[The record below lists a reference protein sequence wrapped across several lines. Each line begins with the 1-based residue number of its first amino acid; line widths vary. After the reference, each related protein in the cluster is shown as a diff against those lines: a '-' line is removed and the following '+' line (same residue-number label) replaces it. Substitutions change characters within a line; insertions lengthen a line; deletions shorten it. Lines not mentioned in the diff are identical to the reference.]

1 MTKKKNNQLLELTRE
16 DQKVYLQVYKRFP
29 LALKKG
35 KGVYVKDFNGK
46 KYLDAFAGIA
56 VNSLGHAHPEI
67 VKAITK
73 QAKKLIHISNFYV
86 SKPQV
91 ELSKKMLKTSGMDRV
106 FFANSGAEAVEGAI
120 KLARK
125 YATSKEKKGNII
137 SMEGCFHG
145 RTLGTIA
152 TGKKKYQTGFEPIP
166 GGFKQVPFNDIQK
179 LTEAV
184 DKDTAAIIIE
194 PIQGEGGIN
203 IATKE
208 FLEAARKLSVDHD
221 AVLIF
226 DEVQSGVGRTG
237 KFFAYEHTG
246 IQPDIVTLAKSLG
259 SGIPIGAVL
268 LKQHIADAIDYGQHG
283 TTFGGN
289 PLACAAGLATIEVLK
304 KEKLIEK
311 AAKKGEYMMKQLNEL
326 APYIPAIKE
335 VRGKGL
341 MIGIELTIDGHE
353 VVQKMLEKGI
363 LSNVTAE
370 KVIRF
375 VPPLIITKK
384 EIDQILD
391 VFVKSVKEITK
402 NENN

>member
-1 MTKKKNNQLLELTRE
+1 MTKKKNNQMTGLTLE
-16 DQKVYLQVYKRFP
+16 DQNVYLQVYKRFP

-56 VNSLGHAHPEI
+56 VNSLGHAHPEV

-73 QAKKLIHISNFYV
+73 QAQKLIHISNFYV

-91 ELSKKMLKTSGMDRV
+91 ELSKKLLKTSGMERV

-125 YATSKEKKGNII
+125 YATSKGKKGNII

-268 LKQHIADAIDYGQHG
+268 LKQHVADAIDYGQHG

-289 PLACAAGLATIEVLK
+289 PLACAAALATIEVLK

-326 APYIPAIKE
+326 APYIPVIKE

-341 MIGIELTIDGHE
+341 MIGIELTTDGRE

-363 LSNVTAE
+363 LANVTAE

-384 EIDQILD
+384 EIDQIMD
-391 VFVKSVKEITK
+391 VFVKSVKEVTK

>member
-1 MTKKKNNQLLELTRE
+1 MTKKKNDQLLELTQE

-56 VNSLGHAHPEI
+56 VNSLGHAHPKV

-73 QAKKLIHISNFYV
+73 QAQKLIHISNFYV

-125 YATSKEKKGNII
+125 YANSKGKKGNII

-152 TGKKKYQTGFEPIP
+152 TGKKKYQAGFEPIP

-208 FLEAARKLSVDHD
+208 FLETARKLSVDHD

-311 AAKKGEYMMKQLNEL
+311 AAKKGEYMMKHLNEL
-326 APYIPAIKE
+326 APSIPVIKE
-335 VRGKGL
+335 VRDKGL
-341 MIGIELTIDGHE
+341 MIGIELTIDGRE
-353 VVQKMLEKGI
+353 VVQKMLKKGI
-363 LSNVTAE
+363 LANVTAE

-384 EIDQILD
+384 EIDQIID
-391 VFVKSVKEITK
+391 VFVKSVKEATK